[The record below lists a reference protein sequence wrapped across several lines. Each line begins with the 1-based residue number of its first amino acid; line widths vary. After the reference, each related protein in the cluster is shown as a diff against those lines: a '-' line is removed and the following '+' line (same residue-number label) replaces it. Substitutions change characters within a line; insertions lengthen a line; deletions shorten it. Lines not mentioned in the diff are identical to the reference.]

1 SFLPDALNECS
12 GMVRLDGD
20 IYVGHNDSGDK
31 PRLYLFRLTTGELV
45 RTVEVRGAKHRDW
58 EEMTE
63 DSTYVYVADTG
74 NNGGT
79 RKDLGIYRISKSALR
94 AGDEVTADQIRFR

>member
-1 SFLPDALNECS
+1 MKAKIENLAFSGRMKKYRTMWLFLMGCAAWIACRMEPAGGVAALTRVSFLPDALNECS

-58 EEMTE
+58 
-63 DSTYVYVADTG
+63 
-74 NNGGT
+74 
-79 RKDLGIYRISKSALR
+79 
-94 AGDEVTADQIRFR
+94 